1 MHPALRRFVPL
12 TIPTSKTVEPEL
24 SYIGH
29 GPWRAQCHLR
39 ELALPLRL
47 GAWAMPW
54 PSHLAMAWAWHGTRM
69 QLAGTV
75 EFYDCALPCW
85 VSSGNV
91 YTAVDFKG
99 RSIGMTLVQ
108 NDPSGPPFR
117 PSVAGS
123 LGGPIYSC
131 THYTASPS
139 HIRCSEVGCML
150 RTTLQGAVST
160 SRVAGRPS
168 RCPEPTPGLSAG
180 TRLLALLLAHGGL
193 RPPPR
198 SALAGP
204 REVGGPHDPTS
215 RRLVCACMHWLLLL
229 LAHGG
234 RRGTEA
240 AVPMALDAP

>member
-1 MHPALRRFVPL
+1 MRRFVPL

-150 RTTLQGAVST
+150 SQSNTTRSCDIT
-160 SRVAGRPS
+160 RGRA
-168 RCPEPTPGLSAG
+168 PEPMPRAD
-180 TRLLALLLAHGGL
+180 TRAERRH
-193 RPPPR
+193 PPPR
-198 SALAGP
+198 SALGP
-204 REVGGPHDPTS
+204 RRASPASSLCSCWPT
-215 RRLVCACMHWLLLL
+215 
-229 LAHGG
+229 GG
-234 RRGTEA
+234 RRTSRSDLA
-240 AVPMALDAP
+240 TARMCMHALALALAGARRASRH